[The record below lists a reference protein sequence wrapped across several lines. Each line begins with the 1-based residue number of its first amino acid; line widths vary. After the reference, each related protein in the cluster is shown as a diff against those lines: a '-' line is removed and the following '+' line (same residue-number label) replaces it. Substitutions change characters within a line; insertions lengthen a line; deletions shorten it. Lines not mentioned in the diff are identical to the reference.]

1 MKTQKLTPKDKKEIA
16 ARVAAGEKQGDLV
29 KEYDVSPTLIFRVV
43 KQSRAAKEAS
53 DAPVVRS
60 VVNVS
65 GKTADQLRNRY
76 RQIHME
82 LIGHNDELEQ
92 RFLEAK
98 GLQRSIEVESKKD
111 AGVRDEGW
119 ILSQKKRLTWCEDTT
134 RIAYG
139 MARLYQEGSA
149 ILQTL
154 GKRGVPIPVVG
165 VKKYLSS

>member
-1 MKTQKLTPKDKKEIA
+1 MKMQKLTPKDKKEIA
-16 ARVAAGEKQGDLV
+16 VRVAAGERQVDLV
-29 KEYDVSPTLIFRVV
+29 KEYDVSKGLISRVV
-43 KQSRAAKEAS
+43 KESKIVKTVDLS
-53 DAPVVRS
+53 D
-60 VVNVS
+60 
-65 GKTADQLRNRY
+65 KTPDQLCNRY
-76 RQIHME
+76 RQVYME

-154 GKRGVPIPVVG
+154 GKRGVPVPVVG

>member
-29 KEYDVSPTLIFRVV
+29 KEYDVSPALISRVV